1 MAHDPVDVLV
11 IGAGAAGLAAA
22 SELSRAGRR
31 VTVLEARS
39 RIGGRILTR
48 HDPLSPVPI
57 ELGAEFVH
65 GETAETMKI
74 LGAARLRVDEL
85 PDEHVRARE
94 GRLTPLGGFWD
105 LVEGMRRDL
114 EKRRRRHPVD
124 FSVEDYL
131 KHSRL
136 PAVRRAMLRQFVEGF
151 HAARADRISALSLA
165 GPAGDGDSEERQFRV
180 AAGYGAMIEFLRGGL
195 DPERVDVRT
204 GTVAQVLRWKSGSVV
219 LDATS
224 ATGAELEPFQARS
237 AIVAIPHAVLRAK
250 ALRFDPPVPEK
261 EKAVDRLETGQVFK
275 IILRFRECFWEKS
288 GRRPNFIHAPHVEV
302 PVWWTQ
308 LPARAPLLTGW
319 AGGPRA
325 EWLLELDEAE
335 RIERSLD
342 SVGHAFGVSR
352 RDVDDQLDS
361 WISYDWSADPFSRGA
376 YAYIGVGGLA
386 AQKALARPVSGTLFF
401 AGDFLDAEEFG
412 TVAAAVKTG
421 RKAGRDAAAVT
432 SGHGRAGSRPPSL
445 RVS

>member
-1 MAHDPVDVLV
+1 MAHDPVDVVV

-22 SELSRAGRR
+22 SELSRAGRS

-65 GETAETMKI
+65 GETAETMKV

-85 PDEHVRARE
+85 PDEHFRSHE
-94 GRLTPLGGFWD
+94 GRLAPVGDFWE
-105 LVEGMRRDL
+105 LVEGMRHDL
-114 EKRRRRHPVD
+114 AKRRHRHAGD
-124 FSVEDYL
+124 FSVDKYL
-131 KHSRL
+131 RQSRL
-136 PAVRRAMLRQFVEGF
+136 PAVRRTMLRQFVEGF

-165 GPAGDGDSEERQFRV
+165 APDGNGDSEDRQFRI

-204 GTVAQVLRWKSGSVV
+204 GTVAQVLRWKAGSVTIE
-219 LDATS
+219 ATS
-224 ATGAELEPFQARS
+224 ATGAELEPFRARA

-250 ALRFDPPVPEK
+250 ALRFDPPLPEK
-261 EKAVDRLETGQVFK
+261 EKAADRLETGQVFK
-275 IILRFRECFWEKS
+275 IALRFREFFWEKG
-288 GRRPNFIHAPHVEV
+288 GRRPNFIHAPDVEV
-302 PVWWTQ
+302 PVWWTP

-325 EWLLELDEAE
+325 EWLLELDESE
-335 RIERSLD
+335 RVERSLD
-342 SVGHAFGVSR
+342 SVARVFGMSR

-361 WISYDWSADPFSRGA
+361 WLSYDWGADPFSRGA
-376 YAYIGVGGLA
+376 YAYVGVGGLA
-386 AQKALARPVSGTLFF
+386 AQKALARPVSATLFF
-401 AGDFLDAEEFG
+401 AGDALDAEEMG
-412 TVAAAVKTG
+412 TVAAALKTG
-421 RKAGRDAAAVT
+421 RKAGKDAAAAV
-432 SGHGRAGSRPPSL
+432 A
-445 RVS
+445 

>member
-1 MAHDPVDVLV
+1 MARAPVDVLV

-85 PDEHVRARE
+85 PDEHVRPSKGTLA
-94 GRLTPLGGFWD
+94 PVGGFWE
-105 LVEGMRRDL
+105 LVEGMRHDL
-114 EKRRRRHPVD
+114 AKRRRRRSGD

-131 KHSRL
+131 KRSRL
-136 PAVRRAMLRQFVEGF
+136 SPVRRTMLRQFVEGF
-151 HAARADRISALSLA
+151 HAARVDRISALSLA
-165 GPAGDGDSEERQFRV
+165 ADNGDSEARQFRI
-180 AAGYGAMIEFLRGGL
+180 AAGYGAMVDFLRGGL

-204 GTVAQVLRWKSGSVV
+204 GTVAQVLRWKRGSVV
-219 LDATS
+219 LEATS
-224 ATGAELEPFQARS
+224 TTGAELAPFPAR
-237 AIVAIPHAVLRAK
+237 AAVVAIPHGVLKAK
-250 ALRFDPPVPEK
+250 QIRFDPPLPDK
-261 EKAVDRLETGQVFK
+261 EKAAERLETGQVFK
-275 IILRFRECFWEKS
+275 IVLRFRESFWEKG
-288 GRRPNFIHAPHVEV
+288 GRRPNFVHAPGVEV
-302 PVWWTQ
+302 PVWWTS

-325 EWLLELDEAE
+325 EWLLELDEGE
-335 RIERSLD
+335 RVERSLD
-342 SVGHAFGVSR
+342 SVAQVFGIAR
-352 RDVDDQLDS
+352 REVDDQLDS
-361 WISYDWSADPFSRGA
+361 WLSYDWSADPFSRGA

-386 AQKALARPVSGTLFF
+386 AQKAIARPVSDTLFF
-401 AGDFLDAEEFG
+401 AGDYLDAEEMG
-412 TVAAAVKTG
+412 TVAAALKSG
-421 RKAGRDAAAVT
+421 RKAGKDAAAAV
-432 SGHGRAGSRPPSL
+432 SSR
-445 RVS
+445 